1 MTSFYVFICGKYN
14 ERKENDINDINDIN
28 SLNQDYLFKVKQNSK
43 NGHRKRFKDD
53 NMQTFD
59 KNELTFLKRKRLFET
74 KLRSVIKEI
83 IIFVLFLFL
92 LYVVAFSNTS
102 SSSYQFNQIF
112 RSTFVRRV
120 KDNETGLK
128 DVSSLKIFYLNS

>member
-1 MTSFYVFICGKYN
+1 MTSLYVFIRGKYN
-14 ERKENDINDINDIN
+14 ERKDFENDIKDKNN
-28 SLNQDYLFKVKQNSK
+28 SLNKEYLFKMKQKSK
-43 NGHRKRFKDD
+43 NGPGTRLKDD

-59 KNELTFLKRKRLFET
+59 ENELNFFKRKRLFET

-102 SSSYQFNQIF
+102 SSSYQYNKIF
-112 RSTFVRRV
+112 QSTFVSRV
-120 KDNETGLK
+120 KHNETGFK
-128 DVSSLKIFYLNS
+128 DVNKFILS

>member
-1 MTSFYVFICGKYN
+1 MSDK
-14 ERKENDINDINDIN
+14 ND

-43 NGHRKRFKDD
+43 NGPRKRFKDE

-59 KNELTFLKRKRLFET
+59 ENGLTILKRKRLFET

-102 SSSYQFNQIF
+102 NSSYQFNQIY

-120 KDNETGLK
+120 KGNETGLK
-128 DVSSLKIFYLNS
+128 HVSFLKEFHFNS

>member
-14 ERKENDINDINDIN
+14 ERKENDINDKNN

-43 NGHRKRFKDD
+43 NGPRKRFKDD

-74 KLRSVIKEI
+74 KLRSVIREI

>member
-1 MTSFYVFICGKYN
+1 MTSFYVFICGRYN
-14 ERKENDINDINDIN
+14 ERKENDMNDKND
-28 SLNQDYLFKVKQNSK
+28 SLNQDYLFKVKQNRK
-43 NGHRKRFKDD
+43 NGPRKRFKDE

-59 KNELTFLKRKRLFET
+59 ENGLTFLKRKRLFET

-102 SSSYQFNQIF
+102 NSSYQFNQIY

-120 KDNETGLK
+120 KHSESLK
-128 DVSSLKIFYLNS
+128 DVSFLKKIHFNS

>member
-14 ERKENDINDINDIN
+14 ERKENDINDKNN

-43 NGHRKRFKDD
+43 NGPRKRFKDD
-53 NMQTFD
+53 NMQTFE

-83 IIFVLFLFL
+83 IMFVLFLFL

-128 DVSSLKIFYLNS
+128 DVSSLKKFLP